1 MEGKAPTRIGELL
14 IHLGLLT
21 EGDLMEA
28 SHVAVD
34 LGLPLGRA
42 LVMSDYIS
50 DAQLRAIIQAQ
61 SMLKD
66 NVVDMQTVANAMKI
80 IGETECSLDEALA
93 KSGYSPNAE
102 ATTNKLGDLLVEAG
116 VLSAEELQ
124 VTLQRAQEN
133 GLPLGRALG
142 YTGRVA
148 PALLHASLNAQVL
161 LRDGRITRAQAINAL
176 RAAHQKQTSFEQE
189 LAEQGSY
196 SPPSGARVR
205 IGELFVLAG
214 IVSEENVLVA
224 LEHCLLNQKMMGE
237 VLLEMN
243 IVSPEL
249 LQAAL
254 KLQEAIDTRL
264 LTALTAAEAL
274 RRVQARNIS
283 IDRAMAEMG
292 LLRSPPAERIRIG
305 EFLLMANMIS
315 QDQLQEAVKL
325 ASMNNALI
333 GKILVFMGAL
343 GKNNLHNALRC
354 QFLMREGFLNEE
366 QAISLVQ
373 YCQQKQIPVEEAVGD
388 NAPRVDLSSA
398 RSKTS
403 GAQTP

>member
-1 MEGKAPTRIGELL
+1 MDGKAPTRIGELL

-42 LVMSDYIS
+42 LVMSDYIT

-66 NVVDMQTVANAMKI
+66 NVIDMQTVSNAMRI
-80 IGETECSLDEALA
+80 VAESDCSMDEALA
-93 KSGYSPNAE
+93 KCGYSPNDA
-102 ATTNKLGDLLVEAG
+102 APTNKLGDLLVEAG
-116 VLSAEELQ
+116 VLSADELK
-124 VTLQRAQEN
+124 VTLQRAEEN

-142 YTGRVA
+142 YTGRVT

-161 LRDGRITRAQAINAL
+161 LRDGRITRAQAISAL
-176 RAAHQKQTSFEQE
+176 RAAHQKQTPFEQE
-189 LAEQGSY
+189 LVEQGSY

-214 IVSEENVLVA
+214 ITTEEQTLVA
-224 LEHCLLNQKMMGE
+224 LEQCLMHQKMMGE

-243 IVSPEL
+243 LVTPEL
-249 LQAAL
+249 LQSAL
-254 KLQEAIDTRL
+254 RLQEAVDTRV

-274 RRVQARNIS
+274 RRVQARGIS

-292 LLRSPPAERIRIG
+292 LLRSPAAERLRIG
-305 EFLLMANMIS
+305 EFLLMANLIT
-315 QDQLQEAVKL
+315 QEQLQEAVKL

-333 GKILVFMGAL
+333 GKVLVFMGAL
-343 GKNNLHNALRC
+343 GKNTLHNALRC
-354 QFLMREGFLNEE
+354 QFMMREGYLNEE
-366 QAISLVQ
+366 QAISLLQ
-373 YCQQKQIPVEEAVGD
+373 YCQQRQIPVDEAVGQ

-398 RSKTS
+398 R
-403 GAQTP
+403 